1 MKGIL
6 LIAEDSET
14 IQSFTE
20 MLSPVYTIYKA
31 MSLQEG
37 ASTLRAEH
45 DAIAATLIELGLAR
59 SNNYAFSDQMQA
71 HSYSSTVPAIAISKA
86 LPTSEDVDC
95 LEHGYSDLIASAAPQ
110 VLVCK
115 RIDNAIRAKD
125 SSSNAGLEQREAME
139 RNQALT
145 EALAHAEEAS
155 EAKTAFLGSMSHEI
169 RTPLNA
175 IIGLDNIALRDP
187 SISETTRDELRLKQ
201 VLINI
206 LGNAVKFTPAPGTVT
221 AHVEREDD
229 IDGVSTLRF
238 TITDTGIGMDKAF
251 LPKLFE
257 AFSQE
262 DVTATSRYGGSG
274 LGMAITKNMVD
285 LMGGRI
291 EVDSEK
297 GHGTTFT
304 VHIPLRKADD
314 AQIAPKREHVGK
326 DFSLIGLRILIVEDM
341 EMNADI
347 LADLLELEG
356 ASTEWAQNGQIAVDL
371 FDQSEEGHFDA
382 ILMDMRM
389 PVMDGTTAARTIRLL
404 DRPDAATIP
413 IIALTANAF
422 EEDVKNCLQAGMDAH
437 LSKPVD
443 VDQLVELLG
452 RMLQP

>member
-1 MKGIL
+1 
-6 LIAEDSET
+6 
-14 IQSFTE
+14 

-31 MSLQEG
+31 TPLQEG

-155 EAKTAFLGSMSHEI
+155 EAKTAFLSSMSHEI

-187 SISETTRDELRLKQ
+187 NISETTRDELEKIGSSARHLLSLINDILDMSRIESGRMELRQEAFSLQDLLAQICVIVHGQCDEKGLCFACNRGELHDEYYIGDELRLKQ

-229 IDGVSTLRF
+229 I
-238 TITDTGIGMDKAF
+238 
-251 LPKLFE
+251 
-257 AFSQE
+257 
-262 DVTATSRYGGSG
+262 
-274 LGMAITKNMVD
+274 
-285 LMGGRI
+285 
-291 EVDSEK
+291 
-297 GHGTTFT
+297 
-304 VHIPLRKADD
+304 
-314 AQIAPKREHVGK
+314 
-326 DFSLIGLRILIVEDM
+326 
-341 EMNADI
+341 
-347 LADLLELEG
+347 
-356 ASTEWAQNGQIAVDL
+356 
-371 FDQSEEGHFDA
+371 
-382 ILMDMRM
+382 
-389 PVMDGTTAARTIRLL
+389 TTAARTIRLL
-404 DRPDAATIP
+404 GRPDAEQFP
-413 IIALTANAF
+413 
-422 EEDVKNCLQAGMDAH
+422 
-437 LSKPVD
+437 SSP
-443 VDQLVELLG
+443 
-452 RMLQP
+452 